1 MENIDSD
8 RGDSVKIIDRTILA
22 LHPVSIGILSL
33 SLQPIHTPFESNRIW
48 NITEY
53 SEFLINHPLGVP
65 GGISGLVSARV
76 PGGLQFGTPL
86 GGVPGGDGRAVSA
99 RVPGGSEF
107 ETPLWG
113 AGGGEGWPGGVCT
126 SVRGVGAWTP
136 RG

>member
-76 PGGLQFGTPL
+76 PGGCSL
-86 GGVPGGDGRAVSA
+86 GLPWAGCREGMAGRCPHECRGVQNLRPPFGVPGAGRVGRAA
-99 RVPGGSEF
+99 
-107 ETPLWG
+107 
-113 AGGGEGWPGGVCT
+113 
-126 SVRGVGAWTP
+126 SVRVSGGLVLGPP